1 MSIKGLCPVCETS
14 LQIKED
20 TEISELMFCPECQT
34 LLVVEDIQETE
45 AQLGQAPVIEEDWG
59 Q

>member
-1 MSIKGLCPVCETS
+1 MSIKGLCPVCEAT
-14 LQIKED
+14 LEIKED
-20 TEISELMFCPECQT
+20 TEVSELLFCPECQT
-34 LLVVEDIQETE
+34 LLVVEDVQERQ